1 MFLCKR
7 KFARKRSYTIKKSAS
22 RVRIERKIKFRLKKN
37 SNEIFICFFF
47 VSADNVCHVKSN
59 TKSLREHDHHRSSV
73 PSNEPGNGD
82 LVRRRPLSKSD
93 FDLSY
98 PEDLDYLCKKFAA
111 AERRHVTM
119 ESFAS
124 SSSPSTPGAGQ
135 GCCPTAINSTSC
147 ASATAQ
153 STIQS
158 INVVQKTSS
167 FFNSLKVSRP
177 VFKFEKYRLIGKR
190 RFIRKPQRK
199 SVRFKRTSV

>member
-1 MFLCKR
+1 MFL
-7 KFARKRSYTIKKSAS
+7 FISTIA
-22 RVRIERKIKFRLKKN
+22 E
-37 SNEIFICFFF
+37 
-47 VSADNVCHVKSN
+47 NVCHVEFN

-73 PSNEPGNGD
+73 PCNDESGTSD
-82 LVRRRPLSKSD
+82 LARRRPLSKSD

-135 GCCPTAINSTSC
+135 GCCPSAINSSSC
-147 ASATAQ
+147 ASVTAQ

-158 INVVQKTSS
+158 INVVQKTHS
-167 FFNSLKVSRP
+167 FFNSLKVNT
-177 VFKFEKYRLIGKR
+177 
-190 RFIRKPQRK
+190 K
-199 SVRFKRTSV
+199 SHVELHL